1 MFENVNVKQ
10 RMIGKRH
17 RVGEDSLM
25 SDVRNCES
33 SQVCL
38 VIFPMDNVLDV
49 LFVDWTY
56 YPVPVFKKN
65 VLYL

>member
-49 LFVDWTY
+49 LFVD
-56 YPVPVFKKN
+56 
-65 VLYL
+65 